1 MPTYI
6 VKPEKSPSVAPA
18 LGAIEKSKVRYPTV
32 RVEVSPEIIRALE
45 IGQEATVTLTGTIK
59 MLSENR
65 YSDDSRCDLELELRK
80 VEAYPTGKKGKEEK
94 GEEKPEK
101 KDPKY

>member
-6 VKPEKSPSVAPA
+6 VKPEKNGPGAP

-45 IGQEATVTLTGTIK
+45 IGQEATVTLTGKIRS
-59 MLSENR
+59 LSENR
-65 YSDDSRCDLELELRK
+65 YTDDSRCDLELELRK
-80 VEAYPTGKKGKEEK
+80 VEAYPTGKQSKEEK
-94 GEEKPEK
+94 DEKPEK